1 MAKSKTSVS
10 RRRRHCCALGFLVA
24 VVLVGFI
31 SINVSLP
38 SFLIDDPAQLP
49 PVVYRNARFK
59 TEDMENPYF
68 NENLTRPG
76 EPYISFDAYL
86 DCLAQRLNVDRHT
99 KQELPFAQWNT
110 TMPYLV
116 VPVTVEQGDMKALA
130 CNMSVAVRH
139 LTYVQNGGVG
149 SMTAF
154 LDGVAAAFAFTRRLK
169 VVRMPHNFGYS
180 VALNVA
186 MRDALSMPFEEVPF
200 LMMGNN
206 DVRFPAGMLEAGMPQ
221 MYAQSLAGRARV
233 AELEAEVATEPNEHT
248 PPRFRDVPLRS
259 TDGRHVLVTSRLLPD
274 RIRYMSK
281 DERRNA
287 FKDYY
292 GQLYVDHNTQTAFW
306 GLTRLAMEVTGY
318 FDENCY
324 PAYYEDTDYLRRLW
338 LLGFKALYIRGY
350 EGNGMRHI
358 GGGSVMGVQGFR
370 PAARLRDVVSFIKA
384 ATYVIH
390 RLYSSEYMAEK
401 YNSSSRTWS
410 EWERNEPFPRER
422 LPLDAFVVNE
432 GRNLAITE
440 LQRTA
445 VQYYSVMS
453 PRARFAVSTPAQLME
468 RQNATMMAFF
478 GSYMHKFSGYYSDKG
493 KLRVR
498 PLVEG
503 SLKISSFTAA
513 ASAFT
518 TQPTLADKKPYFDE
532 NLTRPGEPYI
542 SFDAYLDCLA
552 QRLNVDRHTKQELP
566 FAQWNTTMP
575 YLVVPVT
582 VEQGDM
588 KALACNMSVAVRHLT
603 YVQNGGVGSMTA
615 FLDGVAAA
623 FAFTRRLKVVRMP
636 HNFGYSVALNVA
648 MRDALSLPFEE
659 VPFLMMGNNDVRFPA
674 GMLEAGMPQMYA
686 QSLAGRARVAELEA
700 EVATEPNEHT
710 PPRFRDVPLRSTDG
724 RHVLVTSR
732 LLPDRIRYMSKD
744 ERRNAFKDFAG
755 PLYVDHNVE
764 TAFWGLTRLAMEV
777 TGYFDENC
785 YPAYYEDTDYVRR
798 MWLLGFQSFHVRGFE
813 RRPMRHI
820 GGGSVVGVGKFKPA
834 PHLSDIP
841 PFIRA
846 SAYIVKI
853 AFPYHYT
860 MAKYELPNIG
870 WPDAMKKE
878 PYRSQHFPLDAY
890 VLNERRNAA
899 ITELQ
904 HLAIEFQTISSAKTI
919 FGAASPED
927 ALQRRNKTVFKN
939 LRMVALDYVLY
950 YRDGDK
956 LRVALSRV
964 NSTVAA

>member
-1 MAKSKTSVS
+1 MTKRKRGCQPLVAKSVLSVI
-10 RRRRHCCALGFLVA
+10 CLIATIWVIVA
-24 VVLVGFI
+24 VIFF
-31 SINVSLP
+31 SNVFEESA
-38 SFLIDDPAQLP
+38 SDVDAQ
-49 PVVYRNARFK
+49 
-59 TEDMENPYF
+59 PYF
-68 NENLTRPG
+68 DENLTRPG

-287 FKDYY
+287 FKD
-292 GQLYVDHNTQTAFW
+292 
-306 GLTRLAMEVTGY
+306 
-318 FDENCY
+318 
-324 PAYYEDTDYLRRLW
+324 
-338 LLGFKALYIRGY
+338 
-350 EGNGMRHI
+350 
-358 GGGSVMGVQGFR
+358 
-370 PAARLRDVVSFIKA
+370 
-384 ATYVIH
+384 
-390 RLYSSEYMAEK
+390 
-401 YNSSSRTWS
+401 
-410 EWERNEPFPRER
+410 
-422 LPLDAFVVNE
+422 
-432 GRNLAITE
+432 
-440 LQRTA
+440 
-445 VQYYSVMS
+445 
-453 PRARFAVSTPAQLME
+453 
-468 RQNATMMAFF
+468 
-478 GSYMHKFSGYYSDKG
+478 
-493 KLRVR
+493 
-498 PLVEG
+498 
-503 SLKISSFTAA
+503 
-513 ASAFT
+513 
-518 TQPTLADKKPYFDE
+518 
-532 NLTRPGEPYI
+532 
-542 SFDAYLDCLA
+542 
-552 QRLNVDRHTKQELP
+552 
-566 FAQWNTTMP
+566 
-575 YLVVPVT
+575 
-582 VEQGDM
+582 
-588 KALACNMSVAVRHLT
+588 
-603 YVQNGGVGSMTA
+603 
-615 FLDGVAAA
+615 
-623 FAFTRRLKVVRMP
+623 
-636 HNFGYSVALNVA
+636 
-648 MRDALSLPFEE
+648 
-659 VPFLMMGNNDVRFPA
+659 
-674 GMLEAGMPQMYA
+674 
-686 QSLAGRARVAELEA
+686 
-700 EVATEPNEHT
+700 
-710 PPRFRDVPLRSTDG
+710 
-724 RHVLVTSR
+724 
-732 LLPDRIRYMSKD
+732 
-744 ERRNAFKDFAG
+744 FAG

-846 SAYIVKI
+846 SAYIVNLV
-853 AFPYHYT
+853 FSYHYT
-860 MAKYELPNIG
+860 MGKYELPG
-870 WPDAMKKE
+870 GRWPDRRNKE
-878 PYRSQHFPLDAY
+878 PYLSQHLPLDAY

-899 ITELQ
+899 LTELQ
-904 HLAIEFQTISSAKTI
+904 RIAINEETLKSFKRRNTLVSPEVILEQKD
-919 FGAASPED
+919 GAA
-927 ALQRRNKTVFKN
+927 FKN